1 MGMSL
6 VSYPQAPARPL
17 PAVDPRFRGGV
28 QRLGMHTAPTNSRG
42 GVSVWPSAADG
53 ARCRVKPQ
61 PAIRSSSARQRNYL
75 PVELGRVAKEG
86 CAPIFTECIG

>member
-6 VSYPQAPARPL
+6 VSYPQAPARL
-17 PAVDPRFRGGV
+17 MAAVEPRFRGGA
-28 QRLGMHTAPTNSRG
+28 QRLGMRAASTNSRG

-61 PAIRSSSARQRNYL
+61 PARASLLRGNGTTSLLNSGAWQKKAARPFLRSA
-75 PVELGRVAKEG
+75 
-86 CAPIFTECIG
+86 